1 MCYHGGVIKGG
12 LMANNS
18 TRLVNGRLE
27 FSENLLV
34 RITHTSRVA
43 IKNPVNKSVSP
54 KIMKAGKNEFSKRVK
69 TSQARFEK
77 MIKNSKEVN
86 ISKIVAKEFDASKLL
101 DDGTIVNF

>member
-1 MCYHGGVIKGG
+1 MT
-12 LMANNS
+12 NNS
-18 TRLVNGRLE
+18 TTLVNGRVK

-43 IKNPVNKSVSP
+43 LKNPVNKSVSP
-54 KIMKAGKNEFSKRVK
+54 KIMKAAKNKFSKGVDKIKLRLE
-69 TSQARFEK
+69 T
-77 MIKNSKEVN
+77 MIKKSKEVN

>member
-1 MCYHGGVIKGG
+1 MT
-12 LMANNS
+12 NNS

-54 KIMKAGKNEFSKRVK
+54 KTIKAAQNKFSKGVERIK
-69 TSQARFEK
+69 SNFEK

>member
-1 MCYHGGVIKGG
+1 MT
-12 LMANNS
+12 NNS
-18 TRLVNGRLE
+18 TTLVNGRVK

-43 IKNPVNKSVSP
+43 LKNPVNKSVSP
-54 KIMKAGKNEFSKRVK
+54 KIMKAAKNKFLERV
-69 TSQARFEK
+69 SARQARFEK
-77 MIKNSKEVN
+77 MIKKSKEVN